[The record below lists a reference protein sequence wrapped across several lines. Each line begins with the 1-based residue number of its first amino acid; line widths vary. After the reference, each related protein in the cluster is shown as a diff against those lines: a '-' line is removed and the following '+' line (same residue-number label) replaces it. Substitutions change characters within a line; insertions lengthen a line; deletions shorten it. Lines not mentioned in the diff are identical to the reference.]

1 MRTYRAAY
9 GQPKIYLFIIR
20 MYDLLRMY
28 NDDSF
33 QGYGFITYQ
42 EAEDAKK
49 ALEHLNGFELAGRPM
64 KVSQEV
70 SVAAVFVVN
79 LLSLTISS
87 VTGRAC
93 D

>member
-1 MRTYRAAY
+1 
-9 GQPKIYLFIIR
+9 
-20 MYDLLRMY
+20 MYK
-28 NDDSF
+28 DDSF